1 MFGQSAWPVI
11 DLPTVRESY
20 RPMNNF
26 QLEPVPHTEEQIW
39 TGKYQTPFA
48 VSRTVIVRLNQQ
60 NKYLVFSPGE
70 PLLQQAAELMEEDAE
85 IVLVAPS
92 SGHTLGIAP
101 WLVKFPE
108 ARIVAAEGTAEK
120 LAKNGITGATFVQPK
135 ALADELP
142 EHVRM
147 FLVPQCKGG
156 EIWLTVVLEGKTW
169 WLVCDGLMNLTAL
182 SDSVIKATLQRLYG
196 LRLGLWMTPIFV
208 LNVTDKAGF
217 KRWFKG
223 WLNDQRQPVLI
234 PCHGDVYGEP
244 DLTQALQA
252 LVEKRLKS

>member
-1 MFGQSAWPVI
+1 
-11 DLPTVRESY
+11 
-20 RPMNNF
+20 MNNF
-26 QLEPVPHTEEQIW
+26 QLEPIPHTGEQIL
-39 TGKYQTPFA
+39 TGKYQTPMA

-60 NKYLVFSPGE
+60 NRYLVYSPGE
-70 PLLQQAAELMEEDAE
+70 PLLQQAAELLGKDAE

-101 WLVKFPE
+101 WLAAFPE
-108 ARIVAAEGTAEK
+108 ARIVAATGTAEK
-120 LAKNGITGATFVQPK
+120 LQKNGITGATFLLPE
-135 ALADELP
+135 ALAEELP
-142 EHVRM
+142 EHISM

-156 EIWLTVVLEGKTW
+156 EIWLTVALDGKTW

-182 SDSVIKATLQRLYG
+182 SDSFIKALLQRIYG

-208 LNVTDKAGF
+208 LNVIDKVAF
-217 KRWFKG
+217 KQWFNG
-223 WLNDQRQPVLI
+223 WLNEQQQPVLI

-244 DLTQALQA
+244 DLTQTLQA